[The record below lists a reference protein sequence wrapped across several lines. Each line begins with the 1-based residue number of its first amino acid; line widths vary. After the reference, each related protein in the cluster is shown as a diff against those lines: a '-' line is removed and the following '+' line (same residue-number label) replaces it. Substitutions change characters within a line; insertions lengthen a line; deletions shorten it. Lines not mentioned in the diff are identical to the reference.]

1 MDIRESSARVSRVI
15 ESLNKG
21 ISIKV
26 DHLRKPPSLGISGVH
41 DTNRTIDRITNILFC
56 KKNTCDLNILKL
68 GKMCLLFIHQLKHYI
83 YNTLIKTK
91 KHNSKK
97 LKLFTNNI

>member
-26 DHLRKPPSLGISGVH
+26 DHLRKSPSLGISGVH
-41 DTNRTIDRITNILFC
+41 DTKRTIDRITNILFC
-56 KKNTCDLNILKL
+56 KKAPVI
-68 GKMCLLFIHQLKHYI
+68 
-83 YNTLIKTK
+83 
-91 KHNSKK
+91 
-97 LKLFTNNI
+97 